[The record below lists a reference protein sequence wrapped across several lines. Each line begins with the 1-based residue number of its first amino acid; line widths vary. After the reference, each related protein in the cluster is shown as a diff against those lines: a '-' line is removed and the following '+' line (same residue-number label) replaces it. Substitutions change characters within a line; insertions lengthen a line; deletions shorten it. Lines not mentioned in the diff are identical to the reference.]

1 MNVAD
6 KIAEW
11 LDEKEIRT
19 IFGIIGSA
27 NMAIFDAISKKKSLT
42 LVCCHHEAAAA
53 TASDFFNRTAGGLK
67 SACLVTAGAGSSNA
81 LTGVLAAYMDSKPLL
96 VISGAEASYFFDR
109 PSPRVIGVQSH
120 NAAQAAIPFVK
131 LGWQPSTTFSM
142 ESMDTLYRIA
152 TVDRQGPVWASIP
165 KDIQVAPCN

>member
-1 MNVAD
+1 MNVSD

-11 LDEKEIRT
+11 MIEKGFT
-19 IFGIIGSA
+19 HVFGIIGSA
-27 NMAIFDAISKKKSLT
+27 NMAIFDAISKKKEIT

-53 TASDFFNRTAGGLK
+53 SASDFFNRTAGGLK

-81 LTGVLAAYMDSKPLL
+81 LTGVLAAYMDSTPLL

-109 PSPRVIGVQSH
+109 PAPRVIGVQSH
-120 NAAQAAIPFVK
+120 HAAQAAIPFVK
-131 LGWQPSTTFSM
+131 IGWQPNTPFTM
-142 ESMDTLYRIA
+142 ASMDSLYDIA
-152 TVDRQGPVWASIP
+152 TGERKGPVWASIP